1 MMRDEEQEQAWRQA
15 MAKFST
21 ISDGFCILGY
31 DKKNKRK
38 FVFGMN
44 KNAAAGDG
52 LFIIRHRAMEW
63 MGADPEQ
70 EEEEL

>member
-1 MMRDEEQEQAWRQA
+1 

-63 MGADPEQ
+63 MGVDPEQ
-70 EEEEL
+70 DEEKL